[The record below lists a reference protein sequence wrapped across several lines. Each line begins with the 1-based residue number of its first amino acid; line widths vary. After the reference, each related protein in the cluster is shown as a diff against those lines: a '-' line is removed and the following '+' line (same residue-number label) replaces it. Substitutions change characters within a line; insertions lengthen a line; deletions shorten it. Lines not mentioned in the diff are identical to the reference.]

1 MKEGHQGKHPK
12 PSQEKKI
19 KNTYKYKVMK
29 TQNTFFLQQLGQ
41 EQLNNLVK
49 EVKETVATNVNLQN
63 NKTVF
68 GAVDYYKI
76 QRSRRN
82 RIVRRHLV
90 A

>member
-1 MKEGHQGKHPK
+1 
-12 PSQEKKI
+12 
-19 KNTYKYKVMK
+19 MK
-29 TQNTFFLQQLGQ
+29 TQNTNFFQQLGQ

-49 EVKETVATNVNLQN
+49 EVKETVATTISLQN

-68 GAVDYYKI
+68 GAVDYYKL
-76 QRSRRN
+76 QRNRRN

>member
-1 MKEGHQGKHPK
+1 MKEGNEGITNSTFQK
-12 PSQEKKI
+12 EKI
-19 KNTYKYKVMK
+19 KNTYKYSVMK
-29 TQNTFFLQQLGQ
+29 TQNTHFLQQLGQ
-41 EQLNNLVK
+41 EHLNNLVQ

-68 GAVDYYKI
+68 GAVDYYKL